1 VGFGVHR
8 LKTRNGNLNGGSAT
22 PQTQRRRRPI
32 NIGEQ
37 FYL

>member
-1 VGFGVHR
+1 VGFGVHQ
-8 LKTRNGNLNGGSAT
+8 LKTKNGNLNGGSAALHIW
-22 PQTQRRRRPI
+22 RRRRPI